1 MGTANARAW
10 HEPSLSARLPTTTNN
25 STCGNRSFHTTNRHT
40 RTPNSLEQVTS
51 LDMANDTMSD
61 EPHANIIVENVE
73 WHTFYDLLDEM
84 EHLAKN
90 TESSTKPAERL
101 LEVRAISLPILV
113 LFIADA
119 NQQQKITHLPWLV
132 RARCQMAISS
142 RGRPRAVWHAEMAV
156 YMLRV
161 EILGR
166 EFETA
171 EGPDAIKKV
180 KLAHNVFGKVKA
192 MTEEEM
198 VMPVDQDDEETEKN
212 VFAAYPHAQG
222 KLYTHMLRWNFVQVS
237 KITSALV
244 KIWSDA

>member
-1 MGTANARAW
+1 MN
-10 HEPSLSARLPTTTNN
+10 
-25 STCGNRSFHTTNRHT
+25 
-40 RTPNSLEQVTS
+40 
-51 LDMANDTMSD
+51 D

-113 LFIADA
+113 LFIADTH
-119 NQQQKITHLPWLV
+119 QQQKITHLPWFV

-156 YMLRV
+156 HMLRV

-166 EFETA
+166 EMESA
-171 EGPDAIKKV
+171 EEPDTIEKV
-180 KLAHNVFGKVKA
+180 ELAYNVFGKVKV

-198 VMPVDQDDEETEKN
+198 VMPVDQDDEETKKN
-212 VFAAYPHAQG
+212 VFSAYPHAQG
-222 KLYTHMLRWNFVQVS
+222 KLHMHMLRWHYVQFP
-237 KITSALV
+237 KIVSALA